1 MGSPRRAT
9 AAAALS
15 APVFAL
21 LLGGLLWGASAL
33 PRPGDPG
40 SPASTRVSPR
50 YIERAAEETGALN
63 MVTAVLADYRSF
75 DTLGE
80 TLVIFAAGLGCL
92 VVLAAFGGRPERAA
106 DAPGADLSFRFGTGI
121 LDAAARL
128 LAPGIL
134 VFSVYVL
141 IHGHTS
147 PGGGFQGGVLFGS
160 GLVAV
165 RLVRGSRDET
175 GAPTGAPSLRSS
187 LVMACAGILG
197 YVGIGLAAMAFGG
210 AFLDFGHLPLSAD
223 TAHARELA
231 TLGIETAVFFTVAGT
246 VGVLYD
252 AIAAGLRG

>member
-1 MGSPRRAT
+1 MGAPRRAT
-9 AAAALS
+9 AAAVLA

-33 PRPGDPG
+33 PRLGDPG

-92 VVLAAFGGRPERAA
+92 VVLAAFAGRPERAA

-128 LAPGIL
+128 LAPWIL

-165 RLVRGSRDET
+165 RLVRGSRS
-175 GAPTGAPSLRSS
+175 GTGAPSLRSS

-210 AFLDFGHLPLSAD
+210 AFLDFGRLPLSAD

-252 AIAAGLRG
+252 AIAAGLRE